1 MNEFTPK
8 STVREIRGCKEF
20 APFKQYVVCPRQ
32 FAAMMGPLSIKSLTK
47 YYPFHPPAIA
57 AALNE
62 MLARRKRG
70 EQLFYDLGDTV
81 GLYAFLIGNS
91 APLIFILPG
100 GGYGDVCSFVE
111 GFTTAVRFNELGFNA
126 VIGQYHVG
134 KAAKAPAPL
143 QDVARILSFVQEHAA
158 EWQMNVEQYAVCGF
172 SAGGH
177 LAGLWGTKSVG
188 WAKYGQ
194 KKPSAMFLCYPVVT
208 MGEKAHEGSRALF
221 LGKEKDDP
229 AIRRLYSVEE
239 QVDGDYPPTFLW
251 QCTKDDTVP
260 FENSGLLDAA
270 LTKAGVYHEFMPV
283 EGTKHGW
290 GSAEN
295 TPAEEWTSRAAQ
307 LFQSVIK

>member
-111 GFTTAVRFNELGFNA
+111 GFTTAVRFNSLGFNA

-177 LAGLWGTKSVG
+177 LAGLWGTKTVG
-188 WAKYGQ
+188 YLKYG
-194 KKPSAMFLCYPVVT
+194 KVKPSAMFLSYPVVT
-208 MGEKAHEGSRALF
+208 MGEKAHEGSRTLF

>member
-1 MNEFTPK
+1 M
-8 STVREIRGCKEF
+8 
-20 APFKQYVVCPRQ
+20 
-32 FAAMMGPLSIKSLTK
+32 
-47 YYPFHPPAIA
+47 PA
-57 AALNE
+57 E
-62 MLARRKRG
+62 KGG

-208 MGEKAHEGSRALF
+208 MGERTHEGTRDVITGGNKELMSRLSLETRVTSA
-221 LGKEKDDP
+221 
-229 AIRRLYSVEE
+229 A
-239 QVDGDYPPTFLW
+239 PPSFLW
-251 QCTKDDTVP
+251 HTMEDNAVP
-260 FENSGLLDAA
+260 VENSLMLASAYRNAGAPFALHIFEHGHHGLSLVSPETNDQTEYDAFLSPVGEWLPLALDWLRGRGFAV
-270 LTKAGVYHEFMPV
+270 K
-283 EGTKHGW
+283 
-290 GSAEN
+290 
-295 TPAEEWTSRAAQ
+295 PA
-307 LFQSVIK
+307 